1 MYIHTMIIYGVH
13 PLCLVIYVIEF
24 FRVVS
29 SAFGYEEPFRNDL
42 ELKFMGTLRREAN
55 PSSPV

>member
-13 PLCLVIYVIEF
+13 PLCLVIYAIEI

-29 SAFGYEEPFRNDL
+29 SAFGYEKPFRNDL
-42 ELKFMGTLRREAN
+42 EL
-55 PSSPV
+55 